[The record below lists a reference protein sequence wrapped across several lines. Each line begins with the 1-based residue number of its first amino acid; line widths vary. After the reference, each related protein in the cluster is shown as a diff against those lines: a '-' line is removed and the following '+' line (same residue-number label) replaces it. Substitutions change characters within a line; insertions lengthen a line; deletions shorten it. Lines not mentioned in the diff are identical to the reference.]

1 MARDASAFRGVPLLP
16 GYAPVKASAAT
27 QHSRCVRC
35 LTRSNNWPAGR
46 PASSSLPA
54 CPNIRWRTRR
64 CDVVLVFLAYSS
76 STPILAPGTTGPNV
90 PCVRV
95 CERVARARAPLS
107 CDAWYCDRRGEQEV
121 RRRRSDVCVCEREIG
136 VLVAHLSLPWLILHR
151 VDVASRRPCLCWR
164 GSISSRHYVKNGA
177 GGRCAVRL
185 CGGSYG
191 QRELVMRHWYS
202 LLLHHIAYLVGTL
215 SLLGPCPDKEM

>member
-1 MARDASAFRGVPLLP
+1 MHQKQRPTARWVTEAAAAAAGRGEVARDASAFRGVPLLP

-46 PASSSLPA
+46 PASSPLPA

-90 PCVRV
+90 PCACVRAR
-95 CERVARARAPLS
+95 ERVRARALVCRAMHGIVIGEGS
-107 CDAWYCDRRGEQEV
+107 RKCD
-121 RRRRSDVCVCEREIG
+121 
-136 VLVAHLSLPWLILHR
+136 
-151 VDVASRRPCLCWR
+151 VDVLMCACVRERSVCWSRTFHCR
-164 GSISSRHYVKNGA
+164 G
-177 GGRCAVRL
+177 
-185 CGGSYG
+185 
-191 QRELVMRHWYS
+191 
-202 LLLHHIAYLVGTL
+202 
-215 SLLGPCPDKEM
+215 

>member
-1 MARDASAFRGVPLLP
+1 VARDASAFRGVPLLP

-46 PASSSLPA
+46 PASSPLPA

-90 PCVRV
+90 PCVRACV
-95 CERVARARAPLS
+95 SVSVSRVRALLCRAMHGIVIGE
-107 CDAWYCDRRGEQEV
+107 GEQKV
-121 RRRRSDVCVCEREIG
+121 RRRRSDVCVCVGRTHQNVVDTSPCRRGVSAALLMLEEI
-136 VLVAHLSLPWLILHR
+136 
-151 VDVASRRPCLCWR
+151 
-164 GSISSRHYVKNGA
+164 N
-177 GGRCAVRL
+177 
-185 CGGSYG
+185 
-191 QRELVMRHWYS
+191 
-202 LLLHHIAYLVGTL
+202 
-215 SLLGPCPDKEM
+215 